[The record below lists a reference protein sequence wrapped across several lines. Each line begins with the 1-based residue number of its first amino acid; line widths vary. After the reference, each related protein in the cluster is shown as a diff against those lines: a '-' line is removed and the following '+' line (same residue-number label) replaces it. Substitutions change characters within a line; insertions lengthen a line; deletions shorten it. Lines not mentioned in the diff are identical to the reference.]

1 MTEEDAM
8 RTQKLTLA
16 ALALAAGLTLTACQ
30 ENQGTTGAD
39 DRANS
44 SSAEDPRGDDGA
56 SDDNSPG
63 ENPEQTPDQ
72 NPDDGSGSGDGPA
85 TTGAC
90 KTANLD
96 FRTSP
101 GMAEGNLMVILKN
114 TGDTCRFKGFP
125 GVDLKTDDA
134 DTISAERSGLAVP
147 AVVVETGEESRF
159 TLHVPRNDSGGSG
172 VHITSIVVTPPDETH
187 SRTLPVSLDIPVTD
201 GTGKPVTVDPVGT
214 GKQ

>member
-1 MTEEDAM
+1 M

-30 ENQGTTGAD
+30 ENQDTAGSN
-39 DRANS
+39 DRADS
-44 SSAEDPRGDDGA
+44 PSAEATEDTEATKDGSGP
-56 SDDNSPG
+56 SD
-63 ENPEQTPDQ
+63 ENPGGT
-72 NPDDGSGSGDGPA
+72 PDDGGGSGDGPV
-85 TTGAC
+85 TTGQC

-114 TGDTCRFKGFP
+114 TGDTCTFKGFP

-147 AVVVETGEESRF
+147 AVVVKTGEESRF
-159 TLHVPRNDSGGSG
+159 TLHLPRNDSGGSG
-172 VHITSIVVTPPDETH
+172 VNVTSIVVTPPDETH
-187 SRTLPVSLDIPVTD
+187 SKTLPVSLDIPVTD
-201 GTGKPVTVDPVGT
+201 GTGRPVTVDPVGT